1 LESVGATEKTVDVE
15 YDHYTKNFN
24 DMMDDMNECG
34 ACITSTLLKQKN
46 FFEEAVE
53 LAESLVRIYDKSAT
67 PDYWPKDVTQKLE
80 LGGAATRYRDALKE
94 IHVSYRSS
102 VAKCCSE
109 ITLQPIR
116 SAVTAMGPEI
126 EKETSECATIC
137 KDYDSYQ
144 RRLKVFKSKLE
155 ASIGKPNEDEAKA
168 EVEKFEHK
176 VTTARAS
183 YEAQNAK
190 VKTDITSAKRAFDAM
205 VEMELISML
214 VSQQALF
221 QHSADILGG
230 LLADLPQDK
239 VAQVNKRLHEYVKQ
253 GGVQVQVEEKS
264 QAEKMV
270 DVALGKAK
278 KGTLKDKTSETI
290 QEQEAAKL
298 AELEKAKAIVREE
311 PSTDVSLKPFQSS
324 QPPPPQPP
332 QVTSSVPPLVPV
344 TKAPPPPP
352 PPPSAP
358 PPPKKKKLV
367 VALFDHEAEE
377 VDELGFVVG
386 DKIEVLDDSDAGW
399 WEGLSLTS
407 GKKGIFPSNYV
418 EKTE

>member
-1 LESVGATEKTVDVE
+1 MFQYVKNVRRRSVETILESVGATEKTVDVE

-144 RRLKVFKSKLE
+144 RRLKVCHHG
-155 ASIGKPNEDEAKA
+155 ING
-168 EVEKFEHK
+168 
-176 VTTARAS
+176 R
-183 YEAQNAK
+183 
-190 VKTDITSAKRAFDAM
+190 
-205 VEMELISML
+205 L
-214 VSQQALF
+214 VGMS
-221 QHSADILGG
+221 
-230 LLADLPQDK
+230 
-239 VAQVNKRLHEYVKQ
+239 
-253 GGVQVQVEEKS
+253 
-264 QAEKMV
+264 
-270 DVALGKAK
+270 
-278 KGTLKDKTSETI
+278 
-290 QEQEAAKL
+290 
-298 AELEKAKAIVREE
+298 
-311 PSTDVSLKPFQSS
+311 
-324 QPPPPQPP
+324 
-332 QVTSSVPPLVPV
+332 TSS
-344 TKAPPPPP
+344 
-352 PPPSAP
+352 
-358 PPPKKKKLV
+358 
-367 VALFDHEAEE
+367 
-377 VDELGFVVG
+377 GFG
-386 DKIEVLDDSDAGW
+386 R
-399 WEGLSLTS
+399 
-407 GKKGIFPSNYV
+407 F
-418 EKTE
+418 